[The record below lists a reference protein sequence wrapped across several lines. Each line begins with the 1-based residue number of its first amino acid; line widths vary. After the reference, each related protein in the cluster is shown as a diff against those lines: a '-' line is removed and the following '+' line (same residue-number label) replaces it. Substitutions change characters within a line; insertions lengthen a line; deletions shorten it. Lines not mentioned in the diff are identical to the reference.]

1 MSLGGALFA
10 LVLLLLSVVSA
21 ESAGPASGAR
31 RDEYK
36 TFGTVLLDSLTF
48 PKIVPSE
55 RNWVLTMVSN
65 KGGIGQQSTDG
76 VRDAYL
82 AAAESLAPFVS
93 RDSILFTQVIVNGAQ
108 NRRLAGRI
116 GCPEDFAYPKFFLF
130 APQSNASV
138 PFSLED
144 SQTTSFVHVQR
155 WIHRETG
162 IYLGAAGTVDA
173 LDQIVDRFRSGDA
186 AAREAA
192 LAEMR
197 VAVAKLVK
205 APPASASASTDAVQ
219 QYLKT
224 MEKAAADPAFAA
236 TEIARLE
243 AILQSDKVSSARKQ
257 EFFERANVIKRFV

>member
-1 MSLGGALFA
+1 MASLTRALV
-10 LVLLLLSVVSA
+10 VLLLA
-21 ESAGPASGAR
+21 ICGIKGAVPTTR
-31 RDEYK
+31 RDEYR

-76 VRDAYL
+76 VRDAFL
-82 AAAESLAPFVS
+82 AAAEKLAPFVS

-130 APQSNASV
+130 APQSNTST

-144 SQTTSFVHVQR
+144 SQTTSFDHVQR
-155 WIHRETG
+155 WIHREAG
-162 IYLGAAGTVDA
+162 IHLGAAGTIDA
-173 LDQIVDRFRSGDA
+173 LDEIVDKFRAAGDA
-186 AAREAA
+186 AAKEAVV
-192 LAEMR
+192 AEMR
-197 VAVAKLVK
+197 AAVSALL
-205 APPASASASTDAVQ
+205 AQPPTDPPSPSTGAVE
-219 QYLKT
+219 QYIKT
-224 MEKAAADPAFAA
+224 MEKAAVDPAFAS
-236 TEIARLE
+236 TELARLE

-257 EFFERANVIKRFV
+257 DFYERANVIRRFI